1 MAWTFYYYTPSGP
14 AAGIFVVLLGSSTIL
29 HFYQLLRTRTWF
41 MLPFFIG
48 GALETIGYIG
58 RLLSSIE
65 APEYTKGPY
74 IMQSALILIAPAF
87 LAASVYMT
95 LGRIIHMVDGEKC
108 SLIKLRWLT
117 KIFVTGDVL
126 SFLMQASGAG
136 LMVKDTTNP
145 STGEHIII
153 GGLFVQIIFFGF
165 FIITATSF
173 QLRITRRPSGR
184 SIDLGNLW
192 HRHLIAL
199 YVTGALILVRSIV
212 RLVEYIQGYDGY
224 LMKEEAFIYVFDGLL
239 MFVAM
244 LVLHYVHPSEINCL
258 IGRGGRYS
266 EKIFKTRKFVPA
278 SALEMNAPMPRAY
291 VQARSSDC

>member
-14 AAGIFVVLLGSSTIL
+14 AAGIFVGLFGLSTVL

-41 MLPFFIG
+41 MIPFLIG
-48 GALETIGYIG
+48 GAMETIGYVG

-117 KIFVTGDVL
+117 KLFVTGDVL

-165 FIITATSF
+165 FIISAVIF
-173 QLRITRRPSGR
+173 QYRITRSPSGR
-184 SIDLGNLW
+184 SIELASLW
-192 HRHLIAL
+192 RRHLTAL
-199 YVTGALILVRSIV
+199 YITGGLILVRSIIRV
-212 RLVEYIQGYDGY
+212 VEYIQGYDGY
-224 LMKEEAFIYVFDGLL
+224 LMREEVFIYVFDGLM
-239 MFVAM
+239 MFVAV

-258 IGRGGRYS
+258 IGRGDRYS
-266 EKIFKTRKFVPA
+266 EKIFKMRKFVPA
-278 SALEMNAPMPRAY
+278 SALEMSEPIRA
-291 VQARSSDC
+291 